1 MHKQTGSPCEELL
14 QQWSA
19 KRELANYRKSARKL
33 PSFKREMNGG
43 LSCMALLLDIP
54 LNGLTADIACGREKV
69 GMGPQVRQPSQVRKL
84 TAQQAR

>member
-33 PSFKREMNGG
+33 PSFKREMNGASHVW
-43 LSCMALLLDIP
+43 LCCSIS
-54 LNGLTADIACGREKV
+54 R
-69 GMGPQVRQPSQVRKL
+69 
-84 TAQQAR
+84 